1 MAQMTI
7 ARLGV
12 FSVGKIYGAISAV
25 LGLIAGIVIFFIT
38 LLGAAVVP
46 SSRGGN
52 AAMGVASGLMFMIL
66 APIIY
71 GIFGFIMGLIMGLI
85 YNVAAGFAG
94 GIEIEL
100 EGAAPPVYN
109 TPPPPPTWAQQ
120 NPYQTGG
127 PGYPGGPGGP
137 GY

>member
-7 ARLGV
+7 SRVGV

-25 LGLIAGIVIFFIT
+25 LGLIAGIFIFFFS
-38 LLGAAVVP
+38 LLGAAIVP
-46 SSRGGN
+46 SGRGSN

-85 YNVAAGFAG
+85 YNVAASFAG
-94 GIEIEL
+94 GIEIDL
-100 EGAAPPVYN
+100 EGAPPPVYG

-120 NPYQTGG
+120 NQYQTGG
-127 PGYPGGPGGP
+127 PGYSGGSGTP